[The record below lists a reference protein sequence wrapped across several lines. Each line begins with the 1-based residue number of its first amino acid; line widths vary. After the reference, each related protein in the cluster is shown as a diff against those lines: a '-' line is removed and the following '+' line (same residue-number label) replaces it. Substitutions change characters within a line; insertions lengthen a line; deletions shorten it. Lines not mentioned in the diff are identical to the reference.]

1 MQFIDLKS
9 QQKRIKPSLDK
20 AINRVLEHGQ
30 YVMGPEVSQLEQ
42 ALAEFVHSKFA
53 LTCANGTDALT
64 LSLMAMQIGPGDAVY
79 CPSFTY
85 SATAESIAILG
96 ATPVFVDIDPSTYNM
111 CEKSLERTIKSTLSD
126 GNLRPKAV
134 IVVDLFGQSAN
145 YPLLTPIAKNYG
157 LKTISDAAQS
167 FGTTLKGQSPCNWV
181 DIMTTSFFPAKPL
194 GCYGDGGAVFTNNK
208 TLYESIDSL
217 RIHGRGQD
225 KYDNVSIGLNSR
237 LDTLQAAILLEKL
250 RIFPDEL
257 LKRNAIAKIYC
268 EGLKSNSIKKP
279 FIQSGITS
287 SWAQFTIE
295 VDNPDRLADKLSKLG
310 IPTARYYPRPT
321 HLQTAYINY
330 PSDPNGLPHTV
341 AAMRRVIS
349 LPMHAY
355 LDEKMQSDIIDAI
368 SKITDHTPCKL

>member
-1 MQFIDLKS
+1 
-9 QQKRIKPSLDK
+9 
-20 AINRVLEHGQ
+20 
-30 YVMGPEVSQLEQ
+30 
-42 ALAEFVHSKFA
+42 
-53 LTCANGTDALT
+53 
-64 LSLMAMQIGPGDAVY
+64 MAMQIGPGDAVY

-96 ATPVFVDIDPSTYNM
+96 ATPVFIDIDPNTYNM

-126 GNLRPKAV
+126 GSLRPKAV

-145 YPLLTPIAKNYG
+145 YPLLTPIAKNYD

-167 FGTTLKGQSPCNWV
+167 FGTTLKGQSPCQWV
-181 DIMTTSFFPAKPL
+181 DVMTTSFFPAKPL

-208 TLYESIDSL
+208 TLYDSIDSL
-217 RIHGRGQD
+217 RIHGRGTD

-257 LKRNAIAKIYC
+257 LKRDRIAKIY
-268 EGLKSNSIKKP
+268 GPSLTSNYTKTP
-279 FIQSGITS
+279 FIQSDTIS

-295 VDNPDRLADKLSKLG
+295 VDNPDSLAVELSKLS

-330 PSDPNGLPHTV
+330 PCNPNGLPHTT
-341 AAMRRVIS
+341 AAMRSVIS

-355 LDEKMQSDIIDAI
+355 LDEKTQ
-368 SKITDHTPCKL
+368 SKIIEAINNIMDRRSY